1 MITSLCSLIYYAPFL
16 FKLLENL
23 KGNMLP
29 LIFNLCNQATYLESQ
44 LFRLMIFS
52 YLRYPIDGAHVMPPM
67 DFTKES
73 CQTAITQKLGG
84 SPVDV
89 VLSDMVQMMKLIL
102 FNGHKSLI
110 PI

>member
-1 MITSLCSLIYYAPFL
+1 
-16 FKLLENL
+16 
-23 KGNMLP
+23 
-29 LIFNLCNQATYLESQ
+29 
-44 LFRLMIFS
+44 
-52 YLRYPIDGAHVMPPM
+52 MPPM

-73 CQTAITQKLGG
+73 CQTAITQQLGG